1 MSDNVLFIIMSILAF
16 VVFVLLWINKVFENY
31 YRRHYRKLLKHQGL
45 SMYLMKT
52 FLKQV
57 YLR

>member
-1 MSDNVLFIIMSILAF
+1 MSDNVLFLIMSIFAF
-16 VVFVLLWINKVFENY
+16 VVFVLLWLNKVFENY
-31 YRRHYRKLLKHQGL
+31 YRKAYRKLLKHQGFIGV
-45 SMYLMKT
+45 SHED